1 MSKAVELITINNS
14 AKAARK
20 TSENNNSCNK
30 KKDKHFIKTLEQ
42 KLTGVTQGILQAK
55 KQVPE
60 SKGNE
65 QENEGNSII
74 TSLLVLNTKDLKS
87 ISRVTVEKKTAG
99 VQDQKIK
106 DSFACIKIPER
117 GLVPG
122 LRATNM
128 TANSVEVK
136 QHNMGVDSSKSEE
149 KAAYLG
155 FSDRDSPEA
164 VAKNPKYFSVK
175 KMATCN
181 KKIAAGKIN
190 HGRFGTKVGTK
201 EKTAN
206 IIAKE
211 TGAIRENETGRI
223 DRRGGE
229 GKDISR
235 HIATEQEGLVKAENL
250 EIGAKQS
257 SETKENN
264 TSNIKKRGKGNS
276 SRNTVKKATDFAGDK
291 IANSKAEV
299 QDTNEDRING
309 SSTSKPV
316 LRGFNEKET
325 EPFHRVQQKHYEQA
339 AGKPAFTGF
348 NFVEKPASIPKKTI
362 LPKSQVDHMTGQMI
376 TKIKAGISGNKQSS
390 LEISLKPE
398 HLGKVKIQLHS
409 TDGMVS
415 IRVIADNREAANL
428 LNSNLQYIRDNIE
441 QQGIKLQHL
450 GVGLENHQEQGS
462 YSGNDGRESNQKNAF
477 LASNL
482 DDQYEIIEKKEP
494 YSLLSHSLNLL
505 A

>member
-14 AKAARK
+14 AEAARK

-42 KLTGVTQGILQAK
+42 KLTGVTPGILQVK
-55 KQVPE
+55 KQVSE
-60 SKGNE
+60 SKKNE
-65 QENEGNSII
+65 QENGGNSII
-74 TSLLVLNTKDLKS
+74 TPLLVLDTKDLRT
-87 ISRVTVEKKTAG
+87 ISRVIVEEKTIG
-99 VQDQKIK
+99 VQGQKIK

-117 GLVPG
+117 GLVLG

-128 TANSVEVK
+128 TANSVGAK
-136 QHNMGVDSSKSEE
+136 QHNMGVDSPKSEE
-149 KAAYLG
+149 KAAYSG
-155 FSDRDSPEA
+155 FSDGDSPEA
-164 VAKNPKYFSVK
+164 AAKNPKYFSVK

-190 HGRFGTKVGTK
+190 HGRFGTK

-211 TGAIRENETGRI
+211 TGAIRESRTGRI

-229 GKDISR
+229 GKDIPR
-235 HIATEQEGLVKAENL
+235 YIATEKEGLVKAENL

-257 SETKENN
+257 GETKENN
-264 TSNIKKRGKGNS
+264 TSNIKKREKGNS
-276 SRNTVKKATDFAGDK
+276 SRNTVKKATDFTGDK

-299 QDTNEDRING
+299 QDNNEDRING

-362 LPKSQVDHMTGQMI
+362 LPRSQVGHMTRQMI

-398 HLGKVKIQLHS
+398 YLGKVKIQLHS

-415 IRVIADNREAANL
+415 IRVIADNGETANL